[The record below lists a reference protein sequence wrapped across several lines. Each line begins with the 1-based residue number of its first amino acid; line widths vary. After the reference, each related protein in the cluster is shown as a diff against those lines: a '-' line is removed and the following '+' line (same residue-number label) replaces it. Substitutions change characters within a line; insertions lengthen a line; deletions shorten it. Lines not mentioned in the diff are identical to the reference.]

1 MVKAISYTARVCVI
15 LCFASCASP
24 PVDNTRDQQLIARA
38 EREVSRRGLPLPSA
52 HTARVHE
59 TVAAFE
65 IPPYSQYFYTVE
77 FSSPTPKGTVR
88 LYTVSFDRQASR
100 LVDLIDRRDEST
112 SEEEAAA
119 KRAMIQRVGGRP
131 EQFSTGSQVVGDKV
145 DFTILDLRSG
155 HSRSGHCLI
164 RRKTLEVLEFKL
176 LPPTI

>member
-1 MVKAISYTARVCVI
+1 MVKAISYTARVCII

-24 PVDNTRDQQLIARA
+24 SVDNTRDQQLIARA
-38 EREVSRRGLPLPSA
+38 EREVSRRGFQLPRR
-52 HTARVHE
+52 HTAEVRE
-59 TVAAFE
+59 TVAVFHV
-65 IPPYSQYFYTVE
+65 PPYSQYFYTVE
-77 FSSPTPKGTVR
+77 FSRPTPKGAVR
-88 LYTVSFDRQASR
+88 LYTVSFDRQTSR

-119 KRAMIQRVGGRP
+119 KRAMIQRVGGSP

-145 DFTILDLRSG
+145 DFTILDLRSS